1 VWARSG
7 RELFFESAA
16 GDSLFA
22 ARIDAANDAAVQ
34 SVEALFALRQ
44 SGLGFDVFPGDSLLI
59 VLDSPQAAG
68 DRVQPAVVVHNFDAE
83 IEARMGAGR
92 KP

>member
-1 VWARSG
+1 MWARSG
-7 RELFFESAA
+7 RELFFESST

-22 ARIDAANDAAVQ
+22 ARIDTQNDAAVQ

-44 SGLGFDVFPGDSLLI
+44 SGLGFDIFPGDSLFI
-59 VLDSPQAAG
+59 VFDPPQAVG
-68 DRVQPAVVVHNFDAE
+68 DRAQPAVVVHNFDAE
-83 IEARMGAGR
+83 LETRMGAGR